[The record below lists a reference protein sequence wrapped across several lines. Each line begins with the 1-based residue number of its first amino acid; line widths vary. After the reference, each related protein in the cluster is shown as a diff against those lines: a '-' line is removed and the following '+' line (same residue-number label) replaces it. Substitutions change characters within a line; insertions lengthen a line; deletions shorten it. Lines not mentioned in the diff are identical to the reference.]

1 MYSKT
6 IQFIES
12 LCKESIIPGANYLF
26 FSQDNVVRGSTGYKQ
41 FLPVKEKATSNVLYD
56 MASLTKVMMTNTV
69 VLKLIEQNQLNIDVP
84 FNTYLPIWHEDKV
97 TLRHLLTHTSAI
109 SGYIDNRDEL
119 SAEELKE
126 ALLTLPVDYK
136 KMGREKKYT
145 DTGTLLIG
153 FMLEEIYRQNVH
165 NIFEKEVLIPLNMVH
180 SGFSKIDTSLCAPTE
195 LTKNRDLIKG
205 EVHDPKAYQ
214 LKEHCGSAGL
224 FSNIDDS
231 FKFVQMMLNKG
242 RLPNGEVFLEE
253 ETVMLLL
260 NDFTPNN
267 DLSRSLGWDLK
278 YHLEKKHP
286 ILYHTGYTGTFMLI
300 DIIEQEAF
308 IFLSNRVHPY
318 DNRQDYLRK
327 RDELIEVYQKEQ
339 TN

>member
-12 LCKESIIPGANYLF
+12 LCKEHIIPGANYLF
-26 FSQDNVVRGSTGYKQ
+26 FSQGDILRGSVGYKQ
-41 FLPVKEKATSNVLYD
+41 LLPVKEEATFDTLYD

-136 KMGREKKYT
+136 KMGREKIYT

-153 FMLEEIYRQNVH
+153 FMLEEIYSKNVH
-165 NIFEKEVLIPLNMVH
+165 DIFAKEVLIPLNMMH
-180 SGFSKIDTSLCAPTE
+180 SGFSKINTSLCAPTE
-195 LTKNRDLIKG
+195 LTKNRGLIKG

-242 RLPNGEVFLEE
+242 RLPNRESFLEE